1 MTTETLTESRRRIVQ
16 LNSPRGDTES
26 NILQWQFAMTYA
38 LKARKLWY
46 LIEGTVKKEN
56 GIPVGEEVRLADSD
70 SLISCILEN
79 VHEENINLIMNLSN
93 PKAMWEELQS
103 SHLLNSSGTRYYY
116 LRSLM
121 GLPVP
126 DEDGI
131 KDHLLLID
139 NIGTS
144 LSKICVDGRIT
155 IEDIKVAALTSSLPS
170 SFNSVTSHF
179 ERQSEVTY
187 KSVADAVRGAVVN
200 NKNRPGQSS
209 ISSTANSVKP
219 TNVSTNKGGK
229 TGRGERRE
237 NGQICDH
244 CKSPNH
250 VIERCLKKQNE
261 DLKNT
266 IESLAKKVDAIGKAK
281 MAQEDDSDY
290 SDSMARSAT
299 QLTANRTTGFAWNL
313 DSACSNTI
321 VPSTI
326 AITDQKSSSLTLQ
339 TADNSLIKA
348 SSSGLVHL
356 PNKA

>member
-1 MTTETLTESRRRIVQ
+1 M
-16 LNSPRGDTES
+16 
-26 NILQWQFAMTYA
+26 
-38 LKARKLWY
+38 KA
-46 LIEGTVKKEN
+46 
-56 GIPVGEEVRLADSD
+56 
-70 SLISCILEN
+70 
-79 VHEENINLIMNLSN
+79 
-93 PKAMWEELQS
+93 
-103 SHLLNSSGTRYYY
+103 
-116 LRSLM
+116 
-121 GLPVP
+121 
-126 DEDGI
+126 
-131 KDHLLLID
+131 
-139 NIGTS
+139 
-144 LSKICVDGRIT
+144 
-155 IEDIKVAALTSSLPS
+155 
-170 SFNSVTSHF
+170 
-179 ERQSEVTY
+179 
-187 KSVADAVRGAVVN
+187 
-200 NKNRPGQSS
+200 
-209 ISSTANSVKP
+209 

-229 TGRGERRE
+229 TGRGKRRE